1 MVTFIGYKV
10 KNAYDTGL
18 KKYHAEPLH
27 INQFVG

>member
-18 KKYHAEPLH
+18 KKYAEPLH